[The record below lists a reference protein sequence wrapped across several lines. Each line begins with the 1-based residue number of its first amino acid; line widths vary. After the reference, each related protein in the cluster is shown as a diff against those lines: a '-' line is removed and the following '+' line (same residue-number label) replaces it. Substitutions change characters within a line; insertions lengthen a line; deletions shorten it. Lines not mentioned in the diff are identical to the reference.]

1 MRACVLVEPGRIE
14 TRDDVDMPVA
24 GPDDVVVQVKSALTC
39 GTDLKAYR
47 RGHHLMPPP
56 TLFGHEFSGVIVDK
70 GNRVERFSVGQP
82 VMSVHTAPCGECV
95 YCGRSLQNLCP
106 HLTRT
111 MALGAYAEY
120 LRVPAAVVDA
130 NMYPKPDDLGYR
142 EAAMLE
148 PLSCVAY
155 GISQAPVASVDSAS
169 VASADSAVVIGAGA
183 IGLLHVMV
191 LKEMGVKQV
200 IVSGR
205 HDYRLQMAEKVG
217 ADLVI
222 DSDRVNAT
230 EAVLE
235 ATGGHGSPIV
245 FECTGLPSVWEEAVT
260 MVGRGGCVVLFGG
273 CPGGTTVTYDTARLH
288 YDQITLK
295 GVFHFT
301 PEAVRD
307 AYHLLADGRL
317 DVTPLITGDR
327 TLEEVPETFRNFL
340 GNNTMKYA
348 IIP

>member
-14 TRDDVDMPVA
+14 TRDDVGKPVA
-24 GPDDVVVQVKSALTC
+24 GPDDVVVAVKSALTC
-39 GTDLKAYR
+39 GTDLKAFR

-56 TLFGHEFSGVIVDK
+56 TLFGHEFSGVISDK
-70 GNRVERFSVGQP
+70 GNRVEKFSIGQP

-95 YCGRSLQNLCP
+95 YCRRSLQNLCP
-106 HLTRT
+106 YLTKT

-120 LRVPAAVVDA
+120 LRVPATVVDV
-130 NMYPKPDDLGYR
+130 NMYPKPDGLGYR

-148 PLSCVAY
+148 PLSCVVY
-155 GISQAPVASVDSAS
+155 GISQAPVRD
-169 VASADSAVVIGAGA
+169 ADSAVVIGAGA

-191 LKEMGVKQV
+191 LKEMGVRQV

-205 HDYRLQMAEKVG
+205 HDYRLEMAKTVG

-222 DSDRVNAT
+222 DSEGAHAA

-235 ATGGHGSPIV
+235 ATGGLGSPVV
-245 FECTGLPSVWEEAVT
+245 FECTGLPAVWEEAVT
-260 MVGRGGCVVLFGG
+260 MVSRGGCVILFGG

-295 GVFHFT
+295 GIFHFT
-301 PEAVRD
+301 PEAVRGAHD
-307 AYHLLADGRL
+307 LLADGRL
-317 DVTPLITGDR
+317 DVSPLITGDR
-327 TLEEVPETFRNFL
+327 ALEEVPETFRTFL
-340 GNNTMKYA
+340 GKNAMKYA

>member
-205 HDYRLQMAEKVG
+205 HDYRLEMAGKVG

>member
-24 GPDDVVVQVKSALTC
+24 GPDDVVVQIKSALTC

-56 TLFGHEFSGVIVDK
+56 TLFGHEFSGVIADK
-70 GNRVERFSVGQP
+70 GNRVDRFSIGQP
-82 VMSVHTAPCGECV
+82 VMSVHTAPCGQCP
-95 YCGRSLQNLCP
+95 YCRRSLQNLCP
-106 HLTRT
+106 HLTKT

-120 LRVPAAVVDA
+120 LRVPGRVVDA
-130 NMYPKPDDLGYR
+130 NMYAKPDGLDYH

-148 PLSCVAY
+148 PLSCVVY
-155 GISQAPVASVDSAS
+155 GISQTPVESS
-169 VASADSAVVIGAGA
+169 DSAVVIGAGA

-191 LKEMGVKQV
+191 LKELGMKQV
-200 IVSGR
+200 IVTGR
-205 HDYRLQMAEKVG
+205 HDYRLEMAGRVG

-222 DSDRVNAT
+222 NSESEHVTD
-230 EAVLE
+230 AVLE
-235 ATGGHGSPIV
+235 ATGGHGGPIV

-301 PEAVRD
+301 PEAVRSS
-307 AYHLLADGRL
+307 YRLLADGRL
-317 DVTPLITGDR
+317 DVTPLISGDL
-327 TLEEVPETFRNFL
+327 TLEEVPEAFRNFL
-340 GNNTMKYA
+340 GSKTMKYA
-348 IIP
+348 VIP

>member
-14 TRDDVDMPVA
+14 TRDDVDTPLA
-24 GPDDVVVQVKSALTC
+24 GPDDVVVRVKAALTC

-70 GNRVERFSVGQP
+70 GNRVDRFAVGQP
-82 VMSVHTAPCGECV
+82 VMSVHTAPCGKCA
-95 YCGRSLQNLCP
+95 YCKRSLHNLCP
-106 HLTRT
+106 HLTKT
-111 MALGAYAEY
+111 MVLGAYAEY
-120 LRVPAAVVDA
+120 VRVPAAVVDE

-148 PLSCVAY
+148 PLSCVVY
-155 GISQAPVASVDSAS
+155 GISQAPVGSL
-169 VASADSAVVIGAGA
+169 DSAVVIGAGA

-205 HDYRLQMAEKVG
+205 HDYRLAMAEKAG
-217 ADLVI
+217 ADCVI

-235 ATGGHGSPIV
+235 ATEGMGAPIV
-245 FECTGLPSVWEEAVT
+245 FECTGLPVVWEEAVM
-260 MVGRGGCVVLFGG
+260 MVRRGGCVVLFGG

-288 YDQITLK
+288 YDQITLM
-295 GVFHFT
+295 GIFHFT
-301 PEAVRD
+301 PEAVRSS
-307 AYHLLADGRL
+307 YQLLADGRL

-327 TLEEVPETFRNFL
+327 TLEEVPETFRNFT
-340 GNNTMKYA
+340 GKEAMKYA

>member
-24 GPDDVVVQVKSALTC
+24 GPDDVIVAVKSALTC
-39 GTDLKAYR
+39 GTDLKAFR

-56 TLFGHEFSGVIVDK
+56 TLFGHEFSGVIADK
-70 GNRVERFSVGQP
+70 GNRVEQFSVGQP
-82 VMSVHTAPCGECV
+82 VMSVHTAPCGECF

-106 HLTRT
+106 HLTKT
-111 MALGAYAEY
+111 MALGAYAEF
-120 LRVPAAVVDA
+120 LRVPATVVDA
-130 NMYPKPDDLGYR
+130 NMYPKPDELDYR

-148 PLSCVAY
+148 PLSCVVY
-155 GISQAPVASVDSAS
+155 GIGQALDATS
-169 VASADSAVVIGAGA
+169 DSAVVIGAGA

-205 HDYRLQMAEKVG
+205 HDYRLETARKVG

-222 DSDRVNAT
+222 NCEREHAT

-235 ATGGHGSPIV
+235 ATGGHGSPVI
-245 FECTGLPSVWEEAVT
+245 FECTGLPAVWEEAVT
-260 MVGRGGCVVLFGG
+260 MVSRGGCVVLFGG
-273 CPGGTTVTYDTARLH
+273 CPGGTTVTYDTTRLH

-301 PEAVRD
+301 PEAVRCS
-307 AYHLLADGRL
+307 YQLLADGRL

-327 TLEEVPETFRNFL
+327 TLEEVPEAFRNFL
-340 GNNTMKYA
+340 GSNTMKFA

>member
-82 VMSVHTAPCGECV
+82 VMSVHTAPCGECE
-95 YCGRSLQNLCP
+95 YCRRSLQNLCP

-120 LRVPAAVVDA
+120 LRVPAPVVDA
-130 NMYPKPDDLGYR
+130 NMYPKPDDLDYR

-148 PLSCVAY
+148 PLSCVVY
-155 GISQAPVASVDSAS
+155 GISQAPVG
-169 VASADSAVVIGAGA
+169 SADSAVVIGAGA

-205 HDYRLQMAEKVG
+205 HDYRLETAEKVG

-222 DSDRVNAT
+222 DSGSEHAT

-235 ATGGHGSPIV
+235 ATGGHGSPLV
-245 FECTGLPSVWEEAVT
+245 FECTGLPAVWEEAVT
-260 MVGRGGCVVLFGG
+260 MVSRGGCVVLFGG

-301 PEAVRD
+301 PDAVRS

>member
-24 GPDDVVVQVKSALTC
+24 GPDEVVVQVKSALTC

-56 TLFGHEFSGVIVDK
+56 TLFGHEFSGVISDK

-95 YCGRSLQNLCP
+95 CCRRLLQNLCP

-120 LRVPAAVVDA
+120 LRVPAHVVEA
-130 NMYPKPDDLGYR
+130 NMFPKPDELDFR

-148 PLSCVAY
+148 PLSCVVY
-155 GISQAPVASVDSAS
+155 GMSQAPVE
-169 VASADSAVVIGAGA
+169 SADSAVVIGAGA

-205 HDYRLQMAEKVG
+205 HDYRLETARKVG

-222 DSDRVNAT
+222 DSESEHAA

-235 ATGGHGSPIV
+235 ATGGHGSSIV
-245 FECTGLPSVWEEAVT
+245 FECTGLPAVWEETVT
-260 MVGRGGCVVLFGG
+260 MVSRGGCVVLFGG

-301 PEAVRD
+301 PEAVRSS
-307 AYHLLADGRL
+307 YRLLADGRL

-327 TLEEVPETFRNFL
+327 TLEEVPEAFRNFL
-340 GNNTMKYA
+340 GSNTMKYA

>member
-24 GPDDVVVQVKSALTC
+24 GPDDVVVAVKSALTC
-39 GTDLKAYR
+39 GTDLKAFR

-56 TLFGHEFSGVIVDK
+56 TLFGHEFSGEIFDK
-70 GNRVERFSVGQP
+70 GKRVEKFCIGEP

-106 HLTRT
+106 HLTKT

-120 LRVPAAVVDA
+120 IRVPATVVDV
-130 NMYPKPDDLGYR
+130 NMYPKPDTLGYR

-148 PLSCVAY
+148 PLSCVVY
-155 GISQAPVASVDSAS
+155 GISQVPIRGS
-169 VASADSAVVIGAGA
+169 DSAVVIGAGA

-191 LKEMGVKQV
+191 LKEMGVTQV
-200 IVSGR
+200 IVCGR
-205 HDYRLQMAEKVG
+205 HDYRLEMAKTAG

-222 DSDRVNAT
+222 DSSDTNAT

-235 ATGGHGSPIV
+235 ATGGYGSPVV
-245 FECTGLPSVWEEAVT
+245 FECTGLPTVWEEAVT
-260 MVGRGGCVVLFGG
+260 MVSRGGCVILFGG
-273 CPGGTTVTYDTARLH
+273 CPGGTAVTFDTARLH

-295 GVFHFT
+295 GMFHFT
-301 PEAVRD
+301 PDAVRD
-307 AYHLLADGRL
+307 AYRLLADGRL

-327 TLEEVPETFRNFL
+327 TLEEVPATFKTFL
-340 GNNTMKYA
+340 GKKTMKYA

>member
-1 MRACVLVEPGRIE
+1 MRACILVEPGQIE

-24 GPDDVVVQVKSALTC
+24 GPGDVVVQVKSALTC

-56 TLFGHEFSGVIVDK
+56 TRFGHEFSGVIVDK
-70 GNRVERFSVGQP
+70 GNRVERFSAGQP
-82 VMSVHTAPCGECV
+82 VMSVHTAPCGACA
-95 YCGRSLQNLCP
+95 YCSRSLQNLCP
-106 HLTRT
+106 TLPKR
-111 MALGAYAEY
+111 MVLGAYAEY
-120 LRVPAAVVDA
+120 LRVPARVVEM
-130 NMYPKPDDLGYR
+130 NMYPKPDELDYR

-148 PLSCVAY
+148 PLSCVVY
-155 GISQAPVASVDSAS
+155 GVSQAPAE
-169 VASADSAVVIGAGA
+169 SADSAVVIGAGA

-205 HDYRLQMAEKVG
+205 HDYRLEMAERVG
-217 ADLVI
+217 ADIVI
-222 DSDRVNAT
+222 DSARVNAT
-230 EAVLE
+230 EAVLD
-235 ATGGHGSPIV
+235 ATEGYGSSIV
-245 FECTGLPSVWEEAVT
+245 FECTGLPAVWQQAVT

-301 PEAVRD
+301 PEAVRKS
-307 AYHLLADGRL
+307 YRLLADGRL

-327 TLEEVPETFRNFL
+327 TLEEVPETFRNFP
-340 GNNTMKYA
+340 GTKVMKYA
-348 IIP
+348 VIP

>member
-24 GPDDVVVQVKSALTC
+24 GPDDVVVAVKSALTC
-39 GTDLKAYR
+39 GTDLKAFR

-56 TLFGHEFSGVIVDK
+56 TLFGHEFSGVISDK
-70 GNRVERFSVGQP
+70 GNRVEKFSVGQP

-95 YCGRSLQNLCP
+95 YCRRSLQNLCP
-106 HLTRT
+106 YLTKT

-120 LRVPAAVVDA
+120 LRVPATVVDV
-130 NMYPKPDDLGYR
+130 NMYPKPDGLGYR

-148 PLSCVAY
+148 PLSCVVY
-155 GISQAPVASVDSAS
+155 GISQAPVRD
-169 VASADSAVVIGAGA
+169 ADSAVVIGAGA

-191 LKEMGVKQV
+191 LKEMGVRQV

-205 HDYRLQMAEKVG
+205 HDYRLDMAKTVG

-222 DSDRVNAT
+222 DSAGAHAA

-235 ATGGHGSPIV
+235 ATDGLGSPVV
-245 FECTGLPSVWEEAVT
+245 FECTGLPAVWEEAVT
-260 MVGRGGCVVLFGG
+260 MVSRGGCVVLFGG

-288 YDQITLK
+288 YDQITLR
-295 GVFHFT
+295 GIFHFT
-301 PEAVRD
+301 PGAVCG
-307 AYHLLADGRL
+307 AYDLLADGRL
-317 DVTPLITGDR
+317 DVSPLITGDR
-327 TLEEVPETFRNFL
+327 ALEEVPETFRTFL
-340 GNNTMKYA
+340 GKNTMKYA

>member
-14 TRDDVDMPVA
+14 TRDDVDKPVA
-24 GPDDVVVQVKSALTC
+24 GPDDVVVQVRSALTC

-56 TLFGHEFSGVIVDK
+56 TLFGHEFSGVVVDK

-82 VMSVHTAPCGECV
+82 VMSVHTAPCRECV
-95 YCGRSLQNLCP
+95 YCRRSLQNLCP
-106 HLTRT
+106 DLTRT

-130 NMYPKPDDLGYR
+130 NMYPKPDELGYR

-148 PLSCVAY
+148 PLSCVVY
-155 GISQAPVASVDSAS
+155 GISQAPVASV
-169 VASADSAVVIGAGA
+169 DSAVVIGAGA

-205 HDYRLQMAEKVG
+205 HDYRLEMAEKVG

-222 DSDRVNAT
+222 DSARANAT

-235 ATGGHGSPIV
+235 ATGGQGSPIV
-245 FECTGLPSVWEEAVT
+245 FECTGLPAVWEEAVT
-260 MVGRGGCVVLFGG
+260 MVSRGGCVVLFGG
-273 CPGGTTVTYDTARLH
+273 CPGGTTVTYDTTRLH

>member
-14 TRDDVDMPVA
+14 TRDDVEMPIA

-39 GTDLKAYR
+39 GTDLKAFR

-56 TLFGHEFSGVIVDK
+56 TLFGHEFSGIIVDK
-70 GNRVERFSVGQP
+70 GSRVERFEVGQP

-95 YCGRSLQNLCP
+95 FCRRSLQNLCS
-106 HLTRT
+106 HLAKT
-111 MALGAYAEY
+111 MVLGAYAEY
-120 LRVPAAVVDA
+120 LRVPASVVDV

-148 PLSCVAY
+148 PLSCVVY
-155 GISQAPVASVDSAS
+155 GISQAPVRPAE
-169 VASADSAVVIGAGA
+169 SAVVIGAGA

-205 HDYRLQMAEKVG
+205 HAYRLEMAKEAG
-217 ADLVI
+217 ADCVV
-222 DSDRVNAT
+222 DSASANAT

-235 ATGGHGSPIV
+235 ATGGLGSPVV
-245 FECTGLPSVWEEAVT
+245 FECTGLPAVWEEAVL
-260 MVGRGGCVVLFGG
+260 MVSKGGCVVLFGG
-273 CPGGTTVTYDTARLH
+273 CPGGTKVTYDTARLH

-295 GVFHFT
+295 GIFHFT
-301 PEAVRD
+301 PEAVCSS
-307 AYHLLADGRL
+307 YHLLADGRL

-327 TLEEVPETFRNFL
+327 TLEEVPEAFRNFMTE
-340 GNNTMKYA
+340 NTMKYA

>member
-24 GPDDVVVQVKSALTC
+24 GPDDVVVEVKSALTC
-39 GTDLKAYR
+39 GTDLKAFR

-56 TLFGHEFSGVIVDK
+56 TLFGHEFSGVISDK
-70 GNRVERFSVGQP
+70 GKGVEKFSIGQP
-82 VMSVHTAPCGECV
+82 VMSVHTAPCGKCV

-106 HLTRT
+106 HLTKT

-120 LRVPAAVVDA
+120 LRVPATVVDV
-130 NMYPKPDDLGYR
+130 NMYPKPDGLGYR

-148 PLSCVAY
+148 PLSCVVY
-155 GISQAPVASVDSAS
+155 GISQAPVKDS
-169 VASADSAVVIGAGA
+169 DSAVVIGAGA

-191 LKEMGVKQV
+191 LKEMGVRQV

-205 HDYRLQMAEKVG
+205 HDYRLDMAKTVG

-222 DSDRVNAT
+222 DSTTEDAA

-235 ATGGHGSPIV
+235 ATGGLGSPVV
-245 FECTGLPSVWEEAVT
+245 FECTGLPEVWEEAVT
-260 MVGRGGCVVLFGG
+260 MVSRGGCVILFGG

-288 YDQITLK
+288 YDQITLR
-295 GVFHFT
+295 GIFHFT
-301 PEAVRD
+301 PDAVRG
-307 AYHLLADGRL
+307 AYDLLADGRL

-327 TLEEVPETFRNFL
+327 ALEEVPETFRTFL
-340 GNNTMKYA
+340 GKNTMKYA

>member
-24 GPDDVVVQVKSALTC
+24 GPDDVVVEVKSALTC

-70 GNRVERFSVGQP
+70 GNKVDRFSVGQP

-95 YCGRSLQNLCP
+95 YCGRGLQNLCP
-106 HLTRT
+106 HLTKT

-120 LRVPAAVVDA
+120 LRVPAHVVDA
-130 NMYPKPDDLGYR
+130 NMYPKPDDLDYR

-148 PLSCVAY
+148 PLSCVVY
-155 GISQAPVASVDSAS
+155 GISQVPVRDT
-169 VASADSAVVIGAGA
+169 DSAVVIGAGA

-191 LKEMGVKQV
+191 LKEMGVQQV

-205 HDYRLQMAEKVG
+205 HDYRLERAKAVG
-217 ADLVI
+217 ADHVI
-222 DSDRVNAT
+222 DSGGVHAT
-230 EAVLE
+230 EAVQE
-235 ATGGHGSPIV
+235 ATGGHGSPVV
-245 FECTGLPSVWEEAVT
+245 FECTGLPEVWEEAVT
-260 MVGRGGCVVLFGG
+260 MVSRGGCVVLFGG
-273 CPGGTTVTYDTARLH
+273 CPSGTTVTYDTARLH

-301 PEAVRD
+301 PEAVRRS
-307 AYHLLADGRL
+307 YRLLADGRL

-327 TLEEVPETFRNFL
+327 TLEQVPATFRNFR
-340 GNNTMKYA
+340 GKNTMKYA

>member
-14 TRDDVDMPVA
+14 TRDDVDLPVA
-24 GPDDVVVQVKSALTC
+24 GPDDVVVRVKSALTC

-56 TLFGHEFSGVIVDK
+56 TLFGHEFSGVISDK

-82 VMSVHTAPCGECV
+82 VMSVHTAPCGECE
-95 YCGRSLQNLCP
+95 CCRRSLQNLCP
-106 HLTRT
+106 NLTRT
-111 MALGAYAEY
+111 MALGAYSEY
-120 LRVPAAVVDA
+120 LRVPAHVVDA
-130 NMYPKPDDLGYR
+130 NMYPKPDELDFR

-148 PLSCVAY
+148 PLSCVVY
-155 GISQAPVASVDSAS
+155 GISQAPVE
-169 VASADSAVVIGAGA
+169 SADSAVVIGAGA

-205 HDYRLQMAEKVG
+205 HDYRLETARKVG

-222 DSDRVNAT
+222 DSESEHAA

-235 ATGGHGSPIV
+235 ATGGHGSSIV
-245 FECTGLPSVWEEAVT
+245 FECTGLPAVWEEAVT
-260 MVGRGGCVVLFGG
+260 MVSRGGCVVLFGG

-301 PEAVRD
+301 PEAVRGS
-307 AYHLLADGRL
+307 YRLLADGRL

-327 TLEEVPETFRNFL
+327 TLEEVPEAFRNFL
-340 GNNTMKYA
+340 GSNTMKYA

>member
-14 TRDDVDMPVA
+14 TRDDVDQPVA
-24 GPDDVVVQVKSALTC
+24 GPDDVIVQVKSALTC

-70 GNRVERFSVGQP
+70 GNRVDRFAVGQP

-95 YCGRSLQNLCP
+95 YCERSLQNLCS
-106 HLTRT
+106 HLTKT
-111 MALGAYAEY
+111 MVLGAYAEY
-120 LRVPAAVVDA
+120 VRVPAAVVDV

-148 PLSCVAY
+148 PLSCVVY
-155 GISQAPVASVDSAS
+155 GISQAPVRSL
-169 VASADSAVVIGAGA
+169 DSAVVIGAGA

-205 HDYRLQMAEKVG
+205 HNYRLEMAKKAG
-217 ADLVI
+217 ADCVI
-222 DSDRVNAT
+222 DSGSVNAT

-235 ATGGHGSPIV
+235 ATGGLGSPIV
-245 FECTGLPSVWEEAVT
+245 FECTGLPVVWEEAVM
-260 MVGRGGCVVLFGG
+260 MVRRGGCVVLFGG
-273 CPGGTTVTYDTARLH
+273 CPGGTTVTYDTAKLH
-288 YDQITLK
+288 YDQITLM
-295 GVFHFT
+295 GIFHFT
-301 PEAVRD
+301 PDAVRSS
-307 AYHLLADGRL
+307 YHLLADGRL

-327 TLEEVPETFRNFL
+327 TLEEVPETFRNFM
-340 GNNTMKYA
+340 GKDAVKYA

>member
-24 GPDDVVVQVKSALTC
+24 GPDDVVIQVKSALTC

-56 TLFGHEFSGVIVDK
+56 TLFGHEFSGVIADK
-70 GNRVERFSVGQP
+70 GNGVDRFSVGQP
-82 VMSVHTAPCGECV
+82 VMSVHTAPCGNCV
-95 YCGRSLQNLCP
+95 YCRRSLQNLCP

-130 NMYPKPDDLGYR
+130 NMYAKPDELGYR

-148 PLSCVAY
+148 PLSCVVY
-155 GISQAPVASVDSAS
+155 GISQAPVASAE
-169 VASADSAVVIGAGA
+169 SAVVIGAGA

-205 HDYRLQMAEKVG
+205 HDYRLEMARRVG

-222 DSDRVNAT
+222 DSARANAT

-245 FECTGLPSVWEEAVT
+245 FECTGLPAVWEEAVD
-260 MVGRGGCVVLFGG
+260 MVSRGGCVVLFGG
-273 CPGGTTVTYDTARLH
+273 CPGGTTVTFDTARLH

-301 PEAVRD
+301 PEAVHSSYR
-307 AYHLLADGRL
+307 LLADGRL

-327 TLEEVPETFRNFL
+327 MLEEVPEAFRNFL

>member
-14 TRDDVDMPVA
+14 TRDDVGMPVA
-24 GPDDVVVQVKSALTC
+24 GPDDVVVAVKSALTC
-39 GTDLKAYR
+39 GTDLKAFR

-56 TLFGHEFSGVIVDK
+56 TLFGHEFSGVISDK
-70 GNRVERFSVGQP
+70 GNRVEKFSIGQP

-95 YCGRSLQNLCP
+95 YCRRSLQNLCP
-106 HLTRT
+106 NLTKT

-120 LRVPAAVVDA
+120 LRVPGTVVDV
-130 NMYPKPDDLGYR
+130 NMYPKPGGLGYR

-148 PLSCVAY
+148 PLSCVVY
-155 GISQAPVASVDSAS
+155 GISQAPVRD
-169 VASADSAVVIGAGA
+169 ADSAVVIGAGA

-191 LKEMGVKQV
+191 LKEMGVRQV

-205 HDYRLQMAEKVG
+205 HDYRLEMAKTVG

-222 DSDRVNAT
+222 DSAGTHAAD
-230 EAVLE
+230 AVLE
-235 ATGGHGSPIV
+235 ATGGLGSPVV
-245 FECTGLPSVWEEAVT
+245 FECTGLPAVWEEAVT
-260 MVGRGGCVVLFGG
+260 MVSRGGCVILFGG

-295 GVFHFT
+295 GIFHFT
-301 PEAVRD
+301 PEAVRGAHD
-307 AYHLLADGRL
+307 LLAGGRL
-317 DVTPLITGDR
+317 DVSPLITGDR
-327 TLEEVPETFRNFL
+327 ALEEVPDTFRTFL
-340 GNNTMKYA
+340 GKNTMKYA

>member
-1 MRACVLVEPGRIE
+1 
-14 TRDDVDMPVA
+14 
-24 GPDDVVVQVKSALTC
+24 
-39 GTDLKAYR
+39 
-47 RGHHLMPPP
+47 MPPP

-70 GNRVERFSVGQP
+70 GNRVERFSVGEP

-95 YCGRSLQNLCP
+95 YCRRSLQNLCP
-106 HLTRT
+106 HLTKT

-120 LRVPAAVVDA
+120 LRVPASVVDT
-130 NMYPKPDDLGYR
+130 NMYPKPETLGYR

-148 PLSCVAY
+148 PLSCVVY
-155 GISQAPVASVDSAS
+155 GISQAPVAST
-169 VASADSAVVIGAGA
+169 DSAVVIGAGA

-191 LKEMGVKQV
+191 LKEMGVERV

-205 HDYRLQMAEKVG
+205 HDYRLEMAAKVG

-222 DSDRVNAT
+222 DSDRANAT
-230 EAVLE
+230 EVVLE

-245 FECTGLPSVWEEAVT
+245 FECTGLPAVWEEAVS
-260 MVGRGGCVVLFGG
+260 MVSRGGCVVLFGG

-301 PEAVRD
+301 PEAVRSS
-307 AYHLLADGRL
+307 YHLLADGRL

>member
-1 MRACVLVEPGRIE
+1 
-14 TRDDVDMPVA
+14 
-24 GPDDVVVQVKSALTC
+24 
-39 GTDLKAYR
+39 
-47 RGHHLMPPP
+47 MPPP

-70 GNRVERFSVGQP
+70 GKRVERFSVGQP
-82 VMSVHTAPCGECV
+82 VMSVHTAPCGKCL
-95 YCGRSLQNLCP
+95 YCRRSLQNLCP
-106 HLTRT
+106 HLTKT

-120 LRVPAAVVDA
+120 LKVPAPVVDA
-130 NMYPKPDDLGYR
+130 NMYPKPDDLDHR

-155 GISQAPVASVDSAS
+155 GISQAPVGSSE
-169 VASADSAVVIGAGA
+169 SAVVIGAGA

-191 LKEMGVKQV
+191 LKEMGVKRV

-205 HDYRLQMAEKVG
+205 HDYRLETAARVG

-222 DSDRVNAT
+222 DSDREHAT

-235 ATGGHGSPIV
+235 ATGGHGSPVV
-245 FECTGLPSVWEEAVT
+245 FECTGLPAVWEEAVT
-260 MVGRGGCVVLFGG
+260 MVDRGGCVVLFGG

-301 PEAVRD
+301 PEAVRN

-340 GNNTMKYA
+340 GNSTMKYA

>member
-14 TRDDVDMPVA
+14 TRADVDLPVA
-24 GPDDVVVQVKSALTC
+24 GPSDVVVRVESALTC

-56 TLFGHEFSGVIVDK
+56 TLFGHEFSGVVFDK
-70 GNRVERFSVGQP
+70 GNKVDRYAIGQP
-82 VMSVHTAPCGECV
+82 VMSVHTAPCGKCFYCV
-95 YCGRSLQNLCP
+95 RSLQNLCP
-106 HLTRT
+106 NLTRT

-120 LRVPAAVVDA
+120 LRVPGTVVEA
-130 NMYPKPDDLGYR
+130 NMYPKPDELGYR

-148 PLSCVAY
+148 LLSCVTY
-155 GISQAPVASVDSAS
+155 CVGQALATRPET
-169 VASADSAVVIGAGA
+169 AVVIGAGA

-191 LKEMGVKQV
+191 LKEMGVGQV

-205 HDYRLQMAEKVG
+205 HAYRLETAKAVG

-222 DSDRVNAT
+222 DSDSEHAA
-230 EAVLE
+230 EAVKD

-245 FECTGLPSVWEEAVT
+245 FECTGLPAVWEEAVD
-260 MVGRGGCVVLFGG
+260 MVSRGGCVILFGG

-295 GVFHFT
+295 GIFHFT
-301 PEAVRD
+301 PEAVRS
-307 AYHLLADGRL
+307 AYDLLAGGRL
-317 DVTPLITGDR
+317 DVSPLITGDR
-327 TLEEVPETFRNFL
+327 TLEEVPETFRTFCGKDTL
-340 GNNTMKYA
+340 KYA

>member
-106 HLTRT
+106 HLTKT

-120 LRVPAAVVDA
+120 LRVPAPVVDT
-130 NMYPKPDDLGYR
+130 NMYPKPDDLDYR

-148 PLSCVAY
+148 PLSCVTY
-155 GISQAPVASVDSAS
+155 GISQAPVGSS
-169 VASADSAVVIGAGA
+169 DSAVVIGAGA

-205 HDYRLQMAEKVG
+205 HDYRLETAGKVG

-222 DSDRVNAT
+222 DSDREHAT

-235 ATGGHGSPIV
+235 ATGGHGSPTV
-245 FECTGLPSVWEEAVT
+245 FECTGLPAVWEEAVT

-301 PEAVRD
+301 PEAVRK
-307 AYHLLADGRL
+307 AFHLLADRRL

-327 TLEEVPETFRNFL
+327 TLEEVPETFRNFP
-340 GNNTMKYA
+340 GNNAMKYA

>member
-1 MRACVLVEPGRIE
+1 
-14 TRDDVDMPVA
+14 
-24 GPDDVVVQVKSALTC
+24 
-39 GTDLKAYR
+39 
-47 RGHHLMPPP
+47 MPPP

-70 GNRVERFSVGQP
+70 GNEVERFSVGQP
-82 VMSVHTAPCGECV
+82 VMSVHTAPCGECA
-95 YCGRSLQNLCP
+95 YCKRSLQNLCP
-106 HLTRT
+106 HLPKT

-130 NMYPKPDDLGYR
+130 NMYPKPDELGYR

-148 PLSCVAY
+148 PLSCVVY
-155 GISQAPVASVDSAS
+155 GISQAPVASANSAVVAS
-169 VASADSAVVIGAGA
+169 AGSAPVASADSAVVIGAGA

-205 HDYRLQMAEKVG
+205 HDYRLEMAGTVG

-222 DSDRVNAT
+222 DSDRVDAA
-230 EAVLE
+230 EAVRE

-245 FECTGLPSVWEEAVT
+245 FECTGLPAVWEEAVN

-307 AYHLLADGRL
+307 AYRLLADGRL

-327 TLEEVPETFRNFL
+327 TLEQVPETFRNFL